1 MKLGC
6 RILLQRARAGQ
17 AAAIAPVIALALALL
32 APSVAAQDSAA
43 GYPNRPVKFINQYSP
58 GGLGDTFA
66 RALAQHLAERL
77 GQPFVVENR
86 TGANGIIAAEIAAK
100 SPADGYTLLMGTQ
113 SGLVLNTATHKK
125 LPFDLIR
132 DFAPISLLFST
143 PFYLLVHPSVKA
155 TTVSELVALAR
166 SQPGKLTYASLGRG
180 SGHHLAA
187 EQFSKLTGI
196 DIVHVPYKGS
206 GQAMTGLLSGQVH
219 MMFEGPVSGLPPVRS
234 GKVRGLATTGAKRT
248 VAAPELPTM
257 IEAGIAGF
265 DISTWFGFVAPSGTP
280 RSIIDRLNGE
290 TRQMLTLPATA
301 QRFAAFGIDLLPSTP
316 EQMAERIR
324 VDLPLWTKIVRDAG
338 IEAE

>member
-1 MKLGC
+1 MKLAC
-6 RILLQRARAGQ
+6 SVLPRRAHAAQ
-17 AAAIAPVIALALALL
+17 VAAIGLALALL
-32 APSVAAQDSAA
+32 APGLAAQDSAA
-43 GYPNRPVKFINQYSP
+43 AYPNRPVKFINQYSP

-86 TGANGIIAAEIAAK
+86 TGANGIIAAEIAAR
-100 SPADGYTLLMGTQ
+100 SPADGYTLFMGTQ
-113 SGLVLNTATHKK
+113 SGLVLNAATHKK

-143 PFYLLVHPSVKA
+143 PFYLVVHPSVNAA
-155 TTVSELVALAR
+155 TVAELVALAR
-166 SQPGKLTYASLGRG
+166 SQPGTFTYASLGRG

-187 EQFSKLTGI
+187 EQFRKLTGI
-196 DIVHVPYKGS
+196 ELVHVPYKGS

-219 MMFEGPVSGLPPVRS
+219 MMFEGPVTGLPPVRS
-234 GKVRGLATTGAKRT
+234 GKVRGLATTGARRT

-265 DISTWFGFVAPSGTP
+265 DISTWFGFVAPAGTP

-290 TRQMLTLPATA
+290 TRQMLALPATA

>member
-1 MKLGC
+1 MKLAC
-6 RILLQRARAGQ
+6 RALSQPARARR
-17 AAAIAPVIALALALL
+17 AAAPLIALVLALL
-32 APSVAAQDSAA
+32 APGLAAQDSAA
-43 GYPNRPVKFINQYSP
+43 AYPNRPVKFINQYSP

-77 GQPFVVENR
+77 GQPFLVENR

-100 SPADGYTLLMGTQ
+100 SPADGYTLFMGTQ
-113 SGLVLNTATHKK
+113 SGLVLNAATRKS

-143 PFYLLVHPSVKA
+143 PFYLVVHPSVKA
-155 TTVSELVALAR
+155 TSVAELVALAR

-206 GQAMTGLLSGQVH
+206 GQAMTDLLSGQVH

-234 GKVRGLATTGAKRT
+234 GKLRALATSGARRT
-248 VAAPELPTM
+248 AAAPELPTM
-257 IEAGIAGF
+257 IEAGVAGF

-324 VDLPLWTKIVRDAG
+324 VDLPFWTKIMRDAG